1 MLVLGHYLFQE
12 TNTVSREK
20 TRASIVDVLVK
31 HRTYNFEYFFAHSF
45 FLSKKINT
53 PFHITASNIYNKQK
67 LFVIEAIIYA
77 FIFSD
82 ESRWVGAFM

>member
-12 TNTVSREK
+12 RNTVSCEK
-20 TRASIVDVLVK
+20 TRASIVIVLVK
-31 HRTYNFEYFFAHSF
+31 HRTYNFEYFFVHSF

-53 PFHITASNIYNKQK
+53 PFHVTVSNIYNTQK

-82 ESRWVGAFM
+82 ESRWVDAFI